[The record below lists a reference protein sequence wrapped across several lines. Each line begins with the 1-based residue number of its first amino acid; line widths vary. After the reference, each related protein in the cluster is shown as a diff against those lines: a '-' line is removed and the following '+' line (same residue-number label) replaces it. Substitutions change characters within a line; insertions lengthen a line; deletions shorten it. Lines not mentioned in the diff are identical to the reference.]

1 MMATQLLVVPRSIPM
16 TSPASAPFQRRAP
29 KMVWVAAAEAA
40 PALDE
45 SAPVADRAEA
55 RPLRRLVVSRR
66 AMILILR
73 RVYFPLDS
81 I

>member
-40 PALDE
+40 PALEE

-73 RVYFPLDS
+73 RV
-81 I
+81 